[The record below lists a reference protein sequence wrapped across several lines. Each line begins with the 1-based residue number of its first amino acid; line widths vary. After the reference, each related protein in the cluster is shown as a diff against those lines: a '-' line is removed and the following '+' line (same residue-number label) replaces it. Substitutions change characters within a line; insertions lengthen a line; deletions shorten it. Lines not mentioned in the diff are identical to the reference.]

1 MRGGCE
7 YCGRFR
13 LEQARGSGRVERC
26 DIDAATSGTALTVV
40 QEVTAIWQEL
50 RKAVTVLFGLDA
62 SDRLRLASSRRHA
75 KHARSRRRREDDHVV
90 AVPAAPASIRRVRE
104 RLRYAARDAD

>member
-26 DIDAATSGTALTVV
+26 DIDAAMSGTALTVV

-50 RKAVTVLFGLDA
+50 RKAVPDLFGLDA
-62 SDRLRLASSRRHA
+62 DSFYSSVGEEADGLVVRRPERICRAFGARHRLRN
-75 KHARSRRRREDDHVV
+75 RSLQVTKTQ
-90 AVPAAPASIRRVRE
+90 APP
-104 RLRYAARDAD
+104 